1 MGKNKMNKLLIPVD
15 KANHFIAGTVI
26 YCLSALFL
34 SAPMALI
41 PVLVVAAGKEVYDG
55 VSKKGTLDVIDY
67 LFTIAGAIPPL
78 VISL

>member
-1 MGKNKMNKLLIPVD
+1 MKKLLIPVD

-26 YCLSALFL
+26 YCTSALFL
-34 SAPMALI
+34 TPALALI
-41 PVLVVAAGKEVYDG
+41 PVMVIAAGKEVYDG
-55 VSKKGTLDVIDY
+55 LSKKGTADVIDY